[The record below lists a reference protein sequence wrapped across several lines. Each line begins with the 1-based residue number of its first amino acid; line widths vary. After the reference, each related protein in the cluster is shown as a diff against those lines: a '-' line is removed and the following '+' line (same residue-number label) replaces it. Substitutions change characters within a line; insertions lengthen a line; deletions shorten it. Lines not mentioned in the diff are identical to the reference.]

1 MNDISALIK
10 TLSSGEKRFFS
21 LQSDN
26 YERENTP
33 EHLALYRALSVSKE
47 TNEAAF
53 LRKNKD
59 QSFTRFFSA
68 SKYKLWQRLLTL
80 LVHYHDD
87 DMLLLRLRKQIS
99 QADLLLVRGLF
110 DDAEKLLSKTI
121 DTCRKACLFELELEA
136 SAMMVKVLS
145 AKGDLRCAE
154 FTERK
159 VEIIDI
165 IAEIDTY
172 DLLTMQIFR
181 IVQSNKNLSILPEN
195 LFEPVFRHKCLH
207 ENYVQK
213 SAMGKVGWHSLYEQY
228 YNLKGDLLNRM
239 KHTREI
245 VLLLTE
251 NELIAEAYLSP
262 LLIASANDLHNKFG
276 VNDAAGLQEIT
287 NRINQSLAGRKKLK
301 NNESLLIDSLL
312 LLGEIYRLLI
322 DQHFEA
328 VLKMEK
334 QIIAFSDALFQLK
347 HPRYYLL
354 KYMLVIACVSV
365 NNFKKAVRV
374 LAFTE
379 MLPDEHQYDIRFKQY
394 NFLLLFCY
402 LKLGN
407 YDSLKKTITKYR
419 QMFETQKITRAE
431 ELLTDFFVKVG
442 HDKSVQLRQKMKLL
456 QSSLSELT
464 NSTDNE
470 FLKFN
475 GASLAILRSTL
486 FATSFVDEMDGL
498 MSNSA
503 HS

>member
-1 MNDISALIK
+1 MNEISVLVK
-10 TLSSGEKRFFS
+10 MLNSGEKRFFS
-21 LQSDN
+21 LQSDS

-33 EHLALYRALSVSKE
+33 EYIELFRALSVSKE
-47 TNEAAF
+47 TDEAVF
-53 LRKNKD
+53 LRKNKGK
-59 QSFTRFFSA
+59 SFTRFFSA
-68 SKYKLWQRLLTL
+68 SKYKLWQRLLTM

-110 DDAEKLLSKTI
+110 DEAEKLLSKTI

-136 SAMMVKVLS
+136 SAVMVKVLS

-159 VEIIDI
+159 IEIREI

-172 DLLTMQIFR
+172 DLLTMQMFR
-181 IVQSNKNLSILPEN
+181 IVQSNKNLSILPED
-195 LFEPVFRHKCLH
+195 LFEPVFKNRCLH

-213 SAMGKVGWHSLYEQY
+213 SVMGKVGWHSLYEQY
-228 YNLKGDLLNRM
+228 YNLKGDVNNRM
-239 KHTREI
+239 KHTQEI

-262 LLIASANDLHNKFG
+262 LLIVSANELHNKFA
-276 VNDAAGLQEIT
+276 VNDSAGLKEIT

-312 LLGEIYRLLI
+312 LLGEIYRLMI

-334 QIIAFSDALFQLK
+334 KIIAISDALFQLK

-354 KYMLVIACVSV
+354 KYMLIVACISV
-365 NNFKKAVRV
+365 NNFKKAIRV
-374 LAFTE
+374 LAFTQ

-419 QMFETQKITRAE
+419 QIFEAQKITRAE
-431 ELLTDFFVKVG
+431 ELLIDFFVKAG
-442 HDKSVQLRQKMKLL
+442 QDKSVQLRQKMKLL
-456 QSSLSELT
+456 NSSLTELT
-464 NSTDNE
+464 NSTDKE

-475 GASLAILRSTL
+475 GASLSILRSTL
-486 FATSFVDEMDGL
+486 FATSFVEEMDGL
-498 MSNSA
+498 IINSP